1 MKKRDFV
8 FLGVIGAAALGAGV
22 YFGQRYWR
30 PAPALP
36 AASATMFALSLP
48 DSHGKTQALAQWR
61 GKPLVVNFW
70 APWCAPC
77 VEEMPDL
84 QQLRTEFLPRGVEV
98 IGLGIDK
105 ADAITQ
111 FQQRIKTTYPLL
123 VAGTAGIELAQQF
136 GNEVGGLPFTLVL
149 DANGAVRYQH
159 AGRISVAEL
168 RAAILS
174 VL

>member
-1 MKKRDFV
+1 MKKRDFISLSV
-8 FLGVIGAAALGAGV
+8 FGAAALGAGV
-22 YFGQRYWR
+22 YVGQRYWR
-30 PAPALP
+30 ATPPLP
-36 AASATMFALSLP
+36 AASATLFALTLP
-48 DSHGKTQALAQWR
+48 DSHGQTQALAQWR
-61 GKPLVVNFW
+61 SKPLVVNFW

-77 VEEMPDL
+77 VEEMPEL

-123 VAGTAGIELAQQF
+123 VAGTAGLELAQQF

-159 AGRISVAEL
+159 TGRISVTKL
-168 RAAILS
+168 RAALLS